1 MVVVYDESDP
11 HIPIDAYPLRRSSA
25 RLKKQGTSEKS
36 NHSLKRKAD
45 SPASVSK
52 MVGTDKK
59 KRTQKLPEFTGDSK
73 APEVLADGCDVA
85 AEVQKTV
92 HESLEVLADGCDGVA
107 TVQKNVHAKV
117 IDTLRAFNKHYLHF
131 IQKTDDLCD
140 LPPRNLQEE
149 ENRCARLEADKKV
162 REKDTKSKKV
172 DSSEDYKKPSKRP
185 DLKAITEMMKTGA
198 TLYPDKR
205 FGSIPGIDVGH
216 QFFSRAE
223 MVVVGFHQ
231 HWLNG
236 IDYIGKSAVSG
247 RKSLKSLDLGQYN
260 LPLAISIVLSGQ
272 YEDDLDNC
280 EEIVYTGQGGNNLLG
295 DKRQIS
301 DQKLER
307 GNLGL
312 KNCMEQSV
320 PVRVVRGHKCQ
331 NSYVGKVYT
340 YDGLYKVVNYWAEKG
355 VSGFTVYKYRL
366 KRLEGQPPLTTK
378 EVYFTRGRIPKSLS
392 EIRGLV
398 SEDITG
404 GLEDIPILVTNL
416 VDEPPI
422 SPLGFVYITN
432 MKYSQNISVPT
443 IAPVGCDC
451 KGSCTDARR
460 CACAKLNG
468 GDFPYV
474 HRDGGRLVEPKAV
487 VFECGPKCGC
497 GPSCVNRTSQH
508 GPRFRFEVFKTPKKG
523 WGVRSWDYI
532 PSGAHICEYIGLLR
546 RTADLDLSADNS
558 YVFDIDC
565 IQTMKGLDGR
575 ESRLAD
581 VSLPSHLL
589 KFNEEASENVPF
601 CIDAGKT
608 GNFAR
613 FINHSCQPNLFVQCM
628 LSSHHDLK
636 QARIMLIAADNIPP
650 LKRVIQELTYDYG
663 YALDSVMGPDG
674 KIQKGRSLSFQASS
688 SRLLVPS
695 SRSIEHHPYSSA
707 SKQTIVVRRE
717 GGARGGVR
725 GGVWRRESKI
735 WRRGRDEGRRWIWFG
750 ERKQD
755 LEKREMRG
763 DDG

>member
-1 MVVVYDESDP
+1 MVVLYDESDP
-11 HIPIDAYPLRRSSA
+11 HIPIDAYPMRRTSA

-36 NHSLKRKAD
+36 NHTLKRKAD

-52 MVGTDKK
+52 MVGTGKK
-59 KRTQKLPEFTGDSK
+59 KTTQKLREFIGDSK
-73 APEVLADGCDVA
+73 APEVTDGCDAAADVQKTVHESPEVLADEKLPEFIGDSKAPEMLADGCDGA
-85 AEVQKTV
+85 ADVQKAV
-92 HESLEVLADGCDGVA
+92 HESLEVLAVGCDGVA
-107 TVQKNVHAKV
+107 AVPKNVHAEV

-131 IQKTDDLCD
+131 IQ
-140 LPPRNLQEE
+140 EE

-162 REKDTKSKKV
+162 TTKDTKSKKV
-172 DSSEDYKKPSKRP
+172 SSSEDYKKPSKRP

-236 IDYIGKSAVSG
+236 IDYIGKTAASG
-247 RKSLKSLDLGQYN
+247 RKSRKSLDLRQYM

-320 PVRVVRGHKCQ
+320 PVRVVRGHKCS

-378 EVYFTRGRIPKSLS
+378 EVVYFTRGRIPKSLS

-432 MKYSQNISVPT
+432 MKYSPNISVPT

-532 PSGAHICEYIGLLR
+532 PSGAPICEYIGLLK
-546 RTADLDLSADNS
+546 RTADLDPSADNS

-575 ESRLAD
+575 EVRLAD

-650 LKRVIQELTYDYG
+650 LKELTYDYG

-674 KIQKGRSLSFQASS
+674 KIQKLACFCGAEGCRK
-688 SRLLVPS
+688 RL
-695 SRSIEHHPYSSA
+695 
-707 SKQTIVVRRE
+707 
-717 GGARGGVR
+717 
-725 GGVWRRESKI
+725 
-735 WRRGRDEGRRWIWFG
+735 F
-750 ERKQD
+750 
-755 LEKREMRG
+755 
-763 DDG
+763 